1 MKQFLLI
8 LLTFLHIKEFSFA
21 ETTTS
26 ENKYLNDINYYK
38 SGVNFYEN
46 GEFKKSFIVF
56 FNLAEK
62 GIKMQFLIYQICI
75 LRVSEPPKILA
86 SH

>member
-8 LLTFLHIKEFSFA
+8 FLTFFFIKEFSFA
-21 ETTTS
+21 ETKTS
-26 ENKYLNDINYYK
+26 ENKYLNDIDYYK

-56 FNLAEK
+56 F
-62 GIKMQFLIYQICI
+62 
-75 LRVSEPPKILA
+75 
-86 SH
+86 